1 MSQVESG
8 ERVAGARL
16 RSSAECAD
24 GVSTGRSPSRR
35 VDSSLIDS
43 SIRRP
48 EPSIADVD
56 DIDPS
61 EYSNV
66 DRLRKVFVM
75 SRPLTAV
82 VLLGLLL
89 GFVSLYA
96 GGIVLAVNLRHL
108 LHPEYRRFTNSQ
120 HRHGNVTMNST
131 VASSASPI
139 RVFPPCASK
148 CA

>member
-8 ERVAGARL
+8 GRVAGARL

-24 GVSTGRSPSRR
+24 GVSTGRFSSRR
-35 VDSSLIDS
+35 VDSSLSDS

-48 EPSIADVD
+48 KPSIAGVD

-66 DRLRKVFVM
+66 NRLRKVFVM

-89 GFVSLYA
+89 GFVSFYA

-108 LHPEYRRFTNSQ
+108 LHSEYRRFTNS
-120 HRHGNVTMNST
+120 
-131 VASSASPI
+131 
-139 RVFPPCASK
+139 
-148 CA
+148 